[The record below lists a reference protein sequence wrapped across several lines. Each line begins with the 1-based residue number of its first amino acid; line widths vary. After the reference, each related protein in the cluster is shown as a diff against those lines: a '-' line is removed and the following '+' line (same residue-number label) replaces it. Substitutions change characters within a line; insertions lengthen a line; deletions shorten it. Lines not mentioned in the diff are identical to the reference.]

1 MMNWEIVLKG
11 RGGMGIVSA
20 GELLVKAFV
29 KEGKYGQS
37 IPYFGGE
44 RRGAPVT
51 SYVRLSDEPI
61 YMHREV
67 YNPDLVAVFDMS
79 LFNVT
84 NPLEGLKEKG
94 SLLLNTKNPR
104 SMWNKTY
111 FLDANGIADKLNLSM
126 AGWKLINTAMLG
138 AIAKVVNM
146 VSVGTVEEIVEQEFE
161 GELGKINA
169 EAVRIG
175 YEEVRKI

>member
-1 MMNWEIVLKG
+1 
-11 RGGMGIVSA
+11 
-20 GELLVKAFV
+20 
-29 KEGKYGQS
+29 
-37 IPYFGGE
+37 
-44 RRGAPVT
+44 
-51 SYVRLSDEPI
+51 
-61 YMHREV
+61 MHREV
-67 YNPDLVAVFDMS
+67 YNPDLVAVFDVS

-84 NPLEGLKEKG
+84 NPLDGLKEKG

-146 VSVGTVEEIVEQEFE
+146 ISLGTVEEEIMQ
-161 GELGKINA
+161 
-169 EAVRIG
+169 EAVDSMWEDIK
-175 YEEVRKI
+175 KI